1 MVFKLSL
8 KSVAIA
14 VIGALFLI
22 QILSLLIS
30 QIVPSIQILRGGNAF
45 LLLLTA
51 IGVMTLFIVGTNL
64 EQLKQRETLI
74 FVVLV
79 FGLIALAFWKGSD
92 YFPMLFK
99 ISPEVSNTIKQTIGA
114 ILGG

>member
-8 KSVAIA
+8 KSVAIG
-14 VIGALFLI
+14 VIGSLFLI

-30 QIVPSIQILRGGNAF
+30 QIAPSIPILRGGNAF
-45 LLLLTA
+45 LLLLA
-51 IGVMTLFIVGTNL
+51 GIGVMTLFIVGTNL

-92 YFPMLFK
+92 YFPTIFS
-99 ISPEVSNTIKQTIGA
+99 ISPEVSNTIKNTVGSI
-114 ILGG
+114 IKP